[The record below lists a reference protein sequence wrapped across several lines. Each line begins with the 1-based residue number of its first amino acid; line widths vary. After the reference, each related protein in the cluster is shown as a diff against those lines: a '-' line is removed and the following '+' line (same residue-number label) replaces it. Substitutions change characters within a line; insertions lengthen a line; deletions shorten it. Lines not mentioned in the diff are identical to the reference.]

1 MLTNL
6 QDRVVI
12 ETFTS
17 STLIN
22 KNAIK
27 AISNNSFNNINRNDY
42 NFKKKVLFRKFC
54 IDINFELREDLIYYV
69 NFNVKDYVKLY
80 ILII

>member
-6 QDRVVI
+6 QDRIII

-17 STLIN
+17 RTLIN

-54 IDINFELREDLIYYV
+54 IDIDFKLREDLIYYI
-69 NFNVKDYVKLY
+69 NSNVKNYLNY
-80 ILII
+80 TY